1 MLQLG
6 RVNIFLNGKDGS
18 NFAIPKV
25 LEFFDLSGKNF
36 ALFHDQNSKLKWGI
50 KSKRVLYQKKSQI
63 SDKILENIFNLDLI
77 VIEGD
82 LLSIS
87 EIKKITNIPIILVQK
102 DHTKFFGD
110 VDKIYDFWKS
120 NSSSSW
126 YAPAGMIRGSINP
139 NKIVNISSLEME
151 NDKYIVSDVIS
162 GWEASLSDLITKWRR
177 DFKINQILGGDQ
189 PGL

>member
-6 RVNIFLNGKDGS
+6 GVNIFLNGKDGS

-36 ALFHDQNSKLKWGI
+36 ALFHNQNSKLKWGI
-50 KSKRVLYQKKSQI
+50 KSKKVLYQKKSEI
-63 SDKILENIFNLDLI
+63 PVKILENIFNLDLI

-102 DHTKFFGD
+102 DHTKLFGD
-110 VDKIYDFWKS
+110 VDKVYDFWEIKKDP
-120 NSSSSW
+120 W
-126 YAPAGMIRGSINP
+126 YAPAGLIRGSINPGMIRGSIN
-139 NKIVNISSLEME
+139 VE
-151 NDKYIVSDVIS
+151 NYMVSDVIS
-162 GWEASLSDLITKWRR
+162 GWESSLSDLVTKWKR
-177 DFKINQILGGDQ
+177 DFKINQILRVDQ
-189 PGL
+189 PSL

>member
-6 RVNIFLNGKDGS
+6 GVNIFLNGKDGS

-36 ALFHDQNSKLKWGI
+36 ALFHNQNSKLKWGI
-50 KSKRVLYQKKSQI
+50 KSKRVLYQKKSEI
-63 SDKILENIFNLDLI
+63 PDKILENIFNLDLI

-110 VDKIYDFWKS
+110 VDKVYDFWEIKKDP
-120 NSSSSW
+120 W
-126 YAPAGMIRGSINP
+126 YAPGGLIRGSIN
-139 NKIVNISSLEME
+139 L
-151 NDKYIVSDVIS
+151 
-162 GWEASLSDLITKWRR
+162 
-177 DFKINQILGGDQ
+177 
-189 PGL
+189 